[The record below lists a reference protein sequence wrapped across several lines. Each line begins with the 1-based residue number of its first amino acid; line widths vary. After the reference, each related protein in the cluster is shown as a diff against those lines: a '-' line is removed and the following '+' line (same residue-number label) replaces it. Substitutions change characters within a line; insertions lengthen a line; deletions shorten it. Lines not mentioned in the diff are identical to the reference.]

1 VFGCL
6 FLGLLAAAT
15 SHAATGTSGETFLQI
30 PLLARPAAM
39 AGADT
44 ALATGVEGLEY
55 NPAALS
61 DLDNWDVAADQVSYA
76 EGINLE
82 ELVAGWGRGVYG
94 GGLSLISLST
104 PQVPET
110 DENGTQI
117 GTFGMEDLALTGGA
131 ARTFGPW
138 SAGLNLRL
146 VSLSLDNYV
155 QHGAEADLGAGYA
168 FGNGLKLGLDL
179 QHLGTLDASDGSSDP
194 TPFTVRGGVG
204 WQGNLGPEF
213 TLAADWDVV
222 APNDSS
228 AEFLEGL
235 EVGWRELY
243 LRLGGEW
250 SQDWDNRQTATFGAG
265 FKLGDLRLDYAFS
278 ELAGIG
284 ATQRIGLDWRLGGGR
299 RARPAATPTSTPT
312 YSATPTP
319 SPAAPV
325 FTATATATPSATGP
339 AYSATPS
346 PAAWAFSATPSP
358 TAEAFSATPTP
369 SPAAPAFTAT
379 PTPSPA
385 APAFTATPTPSPAAP
400 AFSPTPTPEP
410 IAPPTGL
417 RLTQENGQPVLVWNA
432 APEAGVSYQL
442 LVSRSSGSGYFPVG
456 GAVSGTTLAIAKVQ
470 QPLYVVVEAV
480 RQGASGTQESP
491 PSNEVVVE
499 P

>member
-1 VFGCL
+1 MLGRL
-6 FLGLLAAAT
+6 FLGLLAAA
-15 SHAATGTSGETFLQI
+15 SAHAATGTSGETFLQI

-61 DLDNWDVAADQVSYA
+61 DLNNWDVAADQVSYA

-110 DENGTQI
+110 DENGNQV
-117 GTFGMEDLALTGGA
+117 GTFGMEDLAFTGGA
-131 ARTFGPW
+131 ARSWGPW

-146 VSLSLDNYV
+146 VSLSLDNYE
-155 QHGAEADLGAGYA
+155 QRGAEGDLGLGYA

-179 QHLGTLDASDGSSDP
+179 QHLGTLSSSDGSSDP
-194 TPFTVRGGVG
+194 TPLTMRVGVG
-204 WQGNLGPEF
+204 WQGSLGREF

-235 EVGWRELY
+235 EVGWRVVY

-265 FKLGDLRLDYAFS
+265 FKLGDVRLDYAFS

-284 ATQRIGLDWRLGGGR
+284 ATQRIGLDWRLGGAP
-299 RARPAATPTSTPT
+299 RARPAATPTVKPT
-312 YSATPTP
+312 HSATPTP
-319 SPAAPV
+319 TPRPARDHSPTPTPTAMA
-325 FTATATATPSATGP
+325 FT
-339 AYSATPS
+339 
-346 PAAWAFSATPSP
+346 ATPSP
-358 TAEAFSATPTP
+358 TAEVSTETPTP
-369 SPAAPAFTAT
+369 AATAFTE
-379 PTPSPA
+379 
-385 APAFTATPTPSPAAP
+385 
-400 AFSPTPTPEP
+400 TPTPEVEVQVWTP
-410 IAPPTGL
+410 TPGPDDPPTGL
-417 RLTQENGQPVLVWNA
+417 SLIRENGRPALVWNA
-432 APEAGVSYQL
+432 VPGGGVSYQL
-442 LVSRSSGSGYFPVG
+442 LVSRTSGSGYVPLG
-456 GAVSGTTLAIAKVQ
+456 GPMSATTLAIADVP
-470 QPLYVVVEAV
+470 QPLYVVVEAI
-480 RQGASGTQESP
+480 RQSGSGP
-491 PSNEVVVE
+491 LRSSPSNEVEVT
-499 P
+499 PRH